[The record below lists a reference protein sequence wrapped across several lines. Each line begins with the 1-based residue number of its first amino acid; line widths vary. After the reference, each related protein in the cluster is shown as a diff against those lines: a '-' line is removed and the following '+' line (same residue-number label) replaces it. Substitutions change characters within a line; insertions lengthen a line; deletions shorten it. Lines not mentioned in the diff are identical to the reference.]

1 MSIHVPESKAPES
14 NISSHT
20 RPTPS
25 PTSRRAA
32 RLGSEEPMET
42 STATPRL
49 TVQSLAKSYGSGPA
63 AAHIIGDLTFSTA
76 AGEIMCIVGPS
87 GVGKTTLLKCL
98 AGLHPSTSGTIS
110 IDGRAISGPPPEMAL
125 VFQDYSRSL
134 MPWLNVRKN
143 LVLPLRHLRLD
154 PAELADRCDKALEA
168 VGLTGA
174 EHKYPWQ
181 LSGGMQQR
189 VAIARALAYRPEIL
203 IMDEPFASVD
213 AQTRFELEDLC
224 LKIRD
229 DFGMTILLVTHDIDE
244 AVYLSDRIVA
254 IGSKP
259 ARVLEVIDVDLPGP
273 REQIGTRAL
282 PQFAELRTR
291 TLSLIR
297 QAQS

>member
-1 MSIHVPESKAPES
+1 MSSLLTDS
-14 NISSHT
+14 TTIST
-20 RPTPS
+20 TLP
-25 PTSRRAA
+25 
-32 RLGSEEPMET
+32 GSEEPL
-42 STATPRL
+42 STTTTIPRL
-49 TVQSLAKSYGSGPA
+49 EVQGLAKSYGSGAA
-63 AAHIIGDLTFSTA
+63 AAHIIGDLTFSIR
-76 AGEIMCIVGPS
+76 AGEVVCIVGPS

-98 AGLHPSTSGTIS
+98 AGLHPSTGGSIK
-110 IDGRAISGPPPEMAL
+110 IDGKEISGPPAEMAL

-143 LVLPLRHLRLD
+143 LELPLRHLKLRA
-154 PAELADRCDKALEA
+154 AELEERCSTALDA
-168 VGLTGA
+168 VGLAGA

-282 PQFAELRTR
+282 AEFAQLRTR

-297 QAQS
+297 QAQA

>member
-1 MSIHVPESKAPES
+1 
-14 NISSHT
+14 
-20 RPTPS
+20 
-25 PTSRRAA
+25 
-32 RLGSEEPMET
+32 MET

-63 AAHIIGDLTFSTA
+63 AAHIIGDLTFSTE

-98 AGLHPSTSGTIS
+98 AGLHPSTGGTIS

-134 MPWLNVRKN
+134 MPWLTVRKN

-154 PAELADRCDKALEA
+154 PAELKARCDTALAA
-168 VGLTGA
+168 VGLA
-174 EHKYPWQ
+174 AADHKYPWQ

-224 LKIRD
+224 LKIRE

-259 ARVLEVIDVDLPGP
+259 ARVLDIIDVDLPGP

-282 PQFAELRTR
+282 PRFAELRTR